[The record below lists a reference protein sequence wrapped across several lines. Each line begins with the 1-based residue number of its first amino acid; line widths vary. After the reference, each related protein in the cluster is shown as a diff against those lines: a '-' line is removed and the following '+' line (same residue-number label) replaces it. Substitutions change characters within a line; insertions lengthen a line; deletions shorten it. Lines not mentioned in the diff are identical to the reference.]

1 MKRCGD
7 ERISAGLMG
16 HFFFKGELL
25 MHTKLRRYFWRSA
38 ITIILACISFHAS
51 ASEKQASDGKAAV
64 VNATV
69 ITQEDLDRELSVIQ
83 QRFLSEGKVLNES
96 QILET
101 KKRVLEGL
109 INVELLYQEAQMQG
123 AKVSDED
130 INKQLGNV
138 KSRFPNEDEFK
149 SSLSKMNLTE
159 TELITQIKRALT
171 VQQFIDK
178 KFVQKV
184 TVSEK
189 ETKVYYDANQAAF
202 KQPEQVKA
210 SHILIKVGPKADEP
224 QKAAARKKIE
234 EIQQRVKKGED
245 FAALAKELSEGPS
258 SAKGGDLGYFR
269 KGQMMKSFE
278 EAAFTLKPGE
288 VSDIVETSFGY
299 HLIKL
304 VDKKPERT
312 IAYEDIKDKIQAYLK
327 QKKVREQVDPYVT
340 DLRGKAKIEQFL
352 K

>member
-1 MKRCGD
+1 
-7 ERISAGLMG
+7 L
-16 HFFFKGELL
+16 
-25 MHTKLRRYFWRSA
+25 
-38 ITIILACISFHAS
+38 HAS
-51 ASEKQASDGKAAV
+51 ASEKKASDGKAAV
-64 VNATV
+64 VNGTV

-83 QRFLSEGKVLNES
+83 QRLLSEGKVLNES
-96 QILET
+96 QLLDT

-123 AKVSDED
+123 AKVSDEA
-130 INKQLGNV
+130 INAQLDTV

-159 TELITQIKRALT
+159 AELITQIKRALT

-178 KFVQKV
+178 KFVQKA
-184 TVSEK
+184 TVSDK
-189 ETKVYYDANQAAF
+189 ETRAYYDANQAAF

-210 SHILIKVGPKADEP
+210 SHILIKVGPQADEP

-234 EIQQRVKKGED
+234 EIQQRVQKGED
-245 FAALAKELSEGPS
+245 FAALAKEFSEGPS
-258 SAKGGDLGYFR
+258 NAKGGDLGYFR
-269 KGQMMKSFE
+269 KGQMMKPFE
-278 EAAFTLKPGE
+278 EAAFALKPDE

-304 VDKKPERT
+304 VDKKPEST
-312 IAYEDIKDKIQAYLK
+312 ITYEDIKDKIQAYLK
-327 QKKVREQVDPYVT
+327 QKKVREQVDLYVA
-340 DLRGKAKIEQFL
+340 DFRGKAKVEQFL

>member
-1 MKRCGD
+1 
-7 ERISAGLMG
+7 
-16 HFFFKGELL
+16 
-25 MHTKLRRYFWRSA
+25 MHTKLRRYFWWSA
-38 ITIILACISFHAS
+38 ITIFLACISLHAS
-51 ASEKQASDGKAAV
+51 ASEKKATDGKAAV
-64 VNATV
+64 VNGTV
-69 ITQEDLDRELSVIQ
+69 ITQEDLDRELGVVQ
-83 QRFLSEGKVLNES
+83 QRLLSDGKVLDES
-96 QILET
+96 QLLET

-123 AKVSDED
+123 PTVSDED
-130 INKQLGNV
+130 INKQLGTV
-138 KSRFPNEDEFK
+138 KSRFPSEDEFK

-159 TELITQIKRALT
+159 ADLITQIKRALT

-184 TVSEK
+184 TVSDK
-189 ETKVYYDANQAAF
+189 ETRAYYDANQAAF

-234 EIQQRVKKGED
+234 EIQQKVKKGDD
-245 FAALAKELSEGPS
+245 FAALAKEFSEGPS

-269 KGQMMKSFE
+269 KGQMMKPFE
-278 EAAFTLKPGE
+278 DAAFALKPGE

-304 VDKKPERT
+304 ADKKPEST
-312 IAYEDIKDKIQAYLK
+312 IAYEDIKAKIQEYLK
-327 QKKVREQVDPYVT
+327 QKKVGEQVELYVA
-340 DLRGKAKIEQFL
+340 DLRGKAKVEQFL